1 MPLLVTNVETLK
13 LIFIRWVRGKLSF
26 GNRKVA
32 LNCDPWTGVIG
43 SLVIKSIMLIFLLL
57 K

>member
-32 LNCDPWTGVIG
+32 PNCDPWAIVFG
-43 SLVIKSIMLIFLLL
+43 SLVIKSIILIFLLL